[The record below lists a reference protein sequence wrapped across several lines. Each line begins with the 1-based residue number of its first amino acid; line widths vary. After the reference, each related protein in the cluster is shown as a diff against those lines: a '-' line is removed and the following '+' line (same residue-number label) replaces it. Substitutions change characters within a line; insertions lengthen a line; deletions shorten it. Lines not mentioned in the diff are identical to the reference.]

1 MTCLNTLLLKVTKWC
16 NARNFTLVSVLSI
29 LHVGLAYM
37 HTRDSGRADTLLL
50 ATPLNLAWA

>member
-1 MTCLNTLLLKVTKWC
+1 MSCSNTLLLKVTKWC
-16 NARNFTLVSVLSI
+16 NARSFALVLILSI